1 MADWFVYQQDLYVDD
16 LDADSLGVTLL
27 PFYDGA
33 NKVQYTDDASVS
45 NNGLRRVR
53 SYWGV
58 DRDTVQ
64 LDIHLQSIPTQH
76 AHSHLTQTLH
86 WYPRKHHF
94 QFTNGVNG
102 FRFENVT
109 QQQCLVVTREPNNV
123 SYAELLQKDVHGQ
136 YTSLF
141 GTVMFVRLHKLTLL
155 SPPALDTTMFAK
167 FVTAHTPLGLATQ
180 DMSMSMK

>member
-1 MADWFVYQQDLYVDD
+1 MADWFVYQQDLYVND

-27 PFYDGA
+27 PYYDCA
-33 NKVQYTDDASVS
+33 NKVEYIDEASVS

-64 LDIHLQSIPTQH
+64 LDIHLQSPPTQH
-76 AHSHLTQTLH
+76 SHAHLTQTIH

-123 SYAELLQKDVHGQ
+123 SHAELLQKDVHGQ
-136 YTSLF
+136 YTTVF
-141 GTVMFVRLHKLTLL
+141 GTVTIVRLHKLTLL
-155 SPPALDTTMFAK
+155 SPPELDTTMFAK
-167 FVTAHTPLGLATQ
+167 FVTAHTPLGFATQ
-180 DMSMSMK
+180 DVTMK